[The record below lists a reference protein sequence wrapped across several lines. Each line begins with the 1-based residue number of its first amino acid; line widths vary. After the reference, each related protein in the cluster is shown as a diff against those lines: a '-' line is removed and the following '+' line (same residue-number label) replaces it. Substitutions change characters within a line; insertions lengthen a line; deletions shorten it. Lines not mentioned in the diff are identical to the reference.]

1 MGRFDT
7 NIQYLINGA
16 WGKRV
21 ERVERVEGWMEDMDI
36 VTVSIIIYFQTINLK
51 LTYYDCSILP
61 YTFMNCLMNL
71 KKILE

>member
-16 WGKRV
+16 WGKRA
-21 ERVERVEGWMEDMDI
+21 ERVEGWMEDMDI